1 MAADDLRQ
9 RYERVLL
16 SKLRDTK
23 YPSATM
29 LDRIEASI
37 TDRETAERY
46 VNELID
52 RLEGDRYP
60 SPPMIDRVRTLLGR
74 L

>member
-1 MAADDLRQ
+1 MRAEDLRR
-9 RYERVLL
+9 RYENVLI
-16 SKLRDTK
+16 SRLRETK

-29 LDRIEASI
+29 LDQIEASI
-37 TDRETAERY
+37 TDRKAAEEY
-46 VNELID
+46 VNELIN

-60 SPPMIDRVRTLLGR
+60 SPPMVARVRTLLAV